1 MRVWPFE
8 GRCDELAVIETAFAS
23 PAVNAVV
30 LSGSAGVGKT
40 RLARQALRRLPCR
53 RTDWIMAT
61 HSGATIPFGALAHLL
76 PDLAGPG
83 FGPVEAMRAICS
95 HVSGWGGRTRVALG
109 IDDAHLLD
117 HASAAT
123 VAHVVTRSA
132 AFVIMTARSGE
143 PLPDALTRLC
153 KDDLA
158 DTLIVAPLPDGVVD
172 RLIDHS
178 RAGRIDTLERRRL
191 RRAAQGNPLAQR
203 ELLHGAVAGG
213 LTDLVTSRL
222 DALSTETR
230 TVVELVACGEPV
242 PLTMLEQ
249 LADPGAVGAAEDSG
263 LVVVETDGRRTQ
275 ARLAHPVYGE
285 VLRSRLPLSRTRQ
298 LCANLAA
305 QMLSTPLRRRDDVLR
320 AALWQVDSG
329 TITRLDVVRDGAR
342 LATGRTGLAL
352 AERLARAAREA
363 EPGPEADRLLAEI
376 LEYQG
381 RSAEAAALLPVVP
394 PTERSE
400 RIRWAVTR
408 ADWLYWG
415 CGDLSA
421 AEDVLGT
428 MAGQPAA
435 EGALAFILFFAGRCA
450 EAARIAGG
458 VLRRDDSDPQ
468 AQVWAAA
475 AATASLGFLG
485 HLEEAQAVRASG
497 REVAEAHSAA
507 LPWAAFQIEIAAC
520 LAHLAAG
527 RPDEA
532 ARIAATG
539 YQTALETGAPM
550 MVSGWALYRG
560 IVAGTQGDLNRADQ
574 LFAEALTGF
583 EQNDTF
589 RLRRCCLAAH
599 AWVSAMRG
607 QDRAAAALMARADQL
622 DNDTNHVFS
631 PWIATWQAW
640 VARACGDTTTA
651 VHHAVRGAEIAA
663 GYGMPCVEAMARY
676 DVVRLGGT
684 TDLTRMAALP
694 GSVPPV
700 LTAAA
705 RVLAKASAVDLEP
718 AAHALA
724 GLGYHLHG
732 AELAT
737 AAAQAL
743 RRAGHRGRAGLA
755 AAAAADVRARCP
767 GARTPLLAHD
777 GLGALLTTREQQ
789 IALLA
794 TRHPSKEI
802 AQRLGLAV
810 ATVNNN
816 LARAYVKLGVN
827 DRAQLR
833 ALLTRED
840 DQAGRRMD

>member
-8 GRCDELAVIETAFAS
+8 GRSGELAVIETAFAS

-30 LSGSAGVGKT
+30 LSGSAGVGKS
-40 RLARQALRRLPCR
+40 RLARQALQRLPCR
-53 RTDWIMAT
+53 RTEWIAAT

-76 PDLAGPG
+76 PDIAGAG
-83 FGPVEAMRAICS
+83 FGPVGAMRAICS
-95 HVSGWGGRTRVALG
+95 HVSGWGGRNRVALG

-117 HASAAT
+117 DASAAT
-123 VAHVVTRSA
+123 VAHMVTRSA
-132 AFVIMTARSGE
+132 AFAIMTTRCGD
-143 PLPDALTRLC
+143 PLPDAITRLC

-158 DTLIVAPLPDGVVD
+158 DTLIVAPLPDDVVD

-178 RAGRIDTLERRRL
+178 LAGRVDAPERRRL
-191 RRAAQGNPLAQR
+191 RRAAQGNPLALR
-203 ELLHGAVAGG
+203 ELLHGAVTGG

-222 DALSTETR
+222 DALSAATR

-242 PLTMLEQ
+242 PLTMLEH
-249 LADPGAVGAAEDSG
+249 LAEPGAVGASEDSG
-263 LVVVETDGRRTQ
+263 LVVVETDGRRAQ

-305 QMLSTPLRRRDDVLR
+305 QILSTPLRRRDDTLR

-329 TITRLDVVRDGAR
+329 SITRLDVVRDGAR
-342 LATGRTGLAL
+342 LAIGRAGLAL

-381 RSAEAAALLPVVP
+381 RSVEAAALLPIVP

-415 CGDLSA
+415 CGDLAA
-421 AEDVLGT
+421 AERALGT
-428 MAGQPAA
+428 VDGQPAA

-450 EAARIAGG
+450 EAARIADG
-458 VLRRDDSDPQ
+458 VLRRADSDPQ
-468 AQVWAAA
+468 ARVWAAA

-485 HLEEAQAVRASG
+485 RLEEAQAVRVSG
-497 REVAEAHSAA
+497 LDVAERHSTT

-520 LAHLAAG
+520 LAYLAAG
-527 RPDEA
+527 RAHEA
-532 ARIAATG
+532 ASIAATG

-560 IVAGTQGDLNRADQ
+560 IVAGAQGDLDRADQ
-574 LFAEALTGF
+574 LLAEALKGF

-599 AWVSAMRG
+599 AWVRAMRG
-607 QDRAAAALMARADQL
+607 QDRAAAALMAAADQL
-622 DNDTNHVFS
+622 DNETNHVFS
-631 PWIATWQAW
+631 PWIAMWHAW
-640 VARACGDTTTA
+640 VARACGDTTMA
-651 VHHAVRGAEIAA
+651 VHHAARGAEIAA
-663 GYGMPCVEAMARY
+663 AAGLPCVEAMARY
-676 DVVRLGGT
+676 DLVRLGGT
-684 TDLTRMAALP
+684 TDLNRMAALP
-694 GSVPPV
+694 GSVPAA
-700 LTAAA
+700 LTTAARA
-705 RVLAKASAVDLEP
+705 LTDSDAAELELAAGAVAE
-718 AAHALA
+718 
-724 GLGYHLHG
+724 LGYHLHA

-737 AAAQAL
+737 AAAQTL

-755 AAAAADVRARCP
+755 GAAAAERRSRCP
-767 GARTPLLAHD
+767 GARTPLLAED
-777 GLGALLTTREQQ
+777 SIAALLTTREQQ

-794 TRHPSKEI
+794 ARHTSKEI

-840 DQAGRRMD
+840 AGE